1 MSYIGILLPKI
12 ILTLL
17 LLIGGTITYAQV
29 SEQDNRCLDCHSNSA
44 QLAALT
50 EQPERFHIP
59 SEFKEQSVHNEIN
72 CTGCHADPG
81 GYPHPEVVGL
91 IQCGSCH
98 ENESTEY
105 LSGPHGNPLTVSL
118 ELAPKCGDCH
128 RVHLIRK
135 SSNVL
140 SNVHV
145 KNEAKTCTQC
155 HGNGDQKRNILNITN
170 RIDYD
175 IPNRTI
181 KKGIHFFNSKISDNS
196 NLLTCSRC
204 HGVHSL
210 SEKIGKNWL
219 SIYSIEAD
227 FCGECHSSETISF
240 KRNLHFSQEISSLS
254 GNISLTCTDCH
265 QEHLISND
273 KYQYNEEKSAGQM
286 TDKCLD
292 CHQSVR
298 ISRTFSQNARGYS
311 PTVDSFHGASNIG
324 GELFFSE
331 CSSCHGIHELKSYT
345 GINKEEIKLTI
356 ISECG
361 TCHPNAAANFV
372 SSPVHM
378 AQGEMLDSEESIAR
392 YIFLALI
399 VTMISLIVLSII
411 GDFYK
416 LYLRKKN

>member
-1 MSYIGILLPKI
+1 MSHIGKLLPF
-12 ILTLL
+12 LF
-17 LLIGGTITYAQV
+17 LIVATAITYAQV
-29 SEQDNRCLDCHSNSA
+29 PEQDNRCLDCHSNST

-50 EQPERFHIP
+50 EQSERFHIP
-59 SEFKEQSVHNEIN
+59 SDFKEQSVHNEIN

-105 LSGPHGNPLTVSL
+105 LSGPHGNPLAVSL
-118 ELAPKCGDCH
+118 DLAPKCGDCH
-128 RVHLIRK
+128 NVHLIRR

-155 HGNGDQKRNILNITN
+155 HGNEDQKNNILNITN
-170 RIDYD
+170 RVDYD
-175 IPNRTI
+175 MPNRAI
-181 KKGIHFFNSKISDNS
+181 KKGIHFLDLKISDNS
-196 NLLTCSRC
+196 NPLTCSRC
-204 HGVHSL
+204 HGVHAL
-210 SEKIGKNWL
+210 SEKIGKNWQ
-219 SIYSIEAD
+219 SNYSIEAD
-227 FCGECHSSETISF
+227 FCGECHTSETISF
-240 KRNLHFSQEISSLS
+240 KRNLHFTQEISSLS

-286 TDKCLD
+286 TGKCIE

-298 ISRTFSQNARGYS
+298 ISRTFAQNVRGNS
-311 PTVDSFHGASNIG
+311 PTVDSYHGATNIG
-324 GELFFSE
+324 GDLFFSD
-331 CSSCHGIHELKSYT
+331 CSSCHGIHELNSYT
-345 GINKEEIKLTI
+345 GKDKESVKFSI
-356 ISECG
+356 IAQCG
-361 TCHPNAAANFV
+361 SCHPNAAANFV

-378 AQGEMLDSEESIAR
+378 AQGELLDSEESIAR
-392 YIFLALI
+392 YFFLALI

>member
-1 MSYIGILLPKI
+1 MSHIGKLLPF
-12 ILTLL
+12 L
-17 LLIGGTITYAQV
+17 LLIVGVTITYAQV
-29 SEQDNRCLDCHSNSA
+29 PENDNRCLDCHSNSTR
-44 QLAALT
+44 LAALT
-50 EQPERFHIP
+50 EQPERFHI
-59 SEFKEQSVHNEIN
+59 SSDFKEQSVHNEIN

-91 IQCGSCH
+91 MQCGNCH
-98 ENESTEY
+98 KNESEDY

-118 ELAPKCGDCH
+118 KLAPKCGDCH
-128 RVHLIRK
+128 NVHLIRK

-155 HGNGDQKRNILNITN
+155 HGNEDQKRNILNITN

-175 IPNRTI
+175 IPIRSI

-219 SIYSIEAD
+219 NNYSIEAD
-227 FCGECHSSETISF
+227 FCGECHTSETISF
-240 KRNLHFSQEISSLS
+240 KGNLHFSQEISSLR
-254 GNISLTCTDCH
+254 GNISLTCSDCH

-273 KYQYNEEKSAGQM
+273 KYQYNEEKSARQLTG
-286 TDKCLD
+286 KCLE

-298 ISRTFSQNARGYS
+298 ISGKFAQVAIGHS
-311 PTVDSFHGASNIG
+311 PNIDSFHGASSIG
-324 GELFFSE
+324 GDLFFSD
-331 CSSCHGIHELKSYT
+331 CSSCHGIHELNSYT
-345 GINKEEIKLTI
+345 GRDKEEVKLAI
-356 ISECG
+356 ITQCG

-378 AQGEMLDSEESIAR
+378 AQGELLDSEESIAR

-416 LYLRKKN
+416 LYLRKKK